1 MIIPKPRSKFGIF
14 LILISLLAIIVAAC
28 GPSDDQGQGPGPD
41 SETAGSVET
50 SANSEPDVETDSTD
64 NGLEIN
70 PDSIET
76 DSKGITVGFTK
87 DGHAFRGDPNAPV
100 VIEEYSDFQCPYCA
114 RFVSQTLPALED
126 NQIANGEAVLIYYD
140 FPLNTIHPQASA
152 AANAAR
158 CAGEQGAVAFWDM
171 HDQLFLTVSS
181 WSNNNADTFF
191 TGLAGELGLNSEAFS
206 ACLEEGNYEQAIRA
220 DLNAGA
226 SFGITG
232 TPSFMVNGQ
241 LMVGAQPLSV
251 FESAIAAAA
260 DGQPIAGA
268 SSNSA
273 TGAAQP
279 QQPGAVPT
287 PAAFSEDFAAAM
299 GDPDAPVTI
308 VEFTDYQ
315 CPYCSQ
321 HSAQT
326 MPQVIQQMVETGRVY
341 YILKDFPLDQIHP
354 DARIG
359 AVAARCAGDQEAYW
373 EMHDVLFS
381 QQSVWSGSGEEAATA
396 ALIQLAG
403 ELELDTQTFAA
414 CLNSGRYDDA
424 VETNVQEGRTLG
436 VSGTPHFFVEGY
448 PLSGARPFEHFDLA
462 VGLAEEGR
470 LAEAFAEPAPQ
481 EPQAQPTP
489 RQDLPLTVVLGDAP
503 RIGDPNAPI
512 VMVEFTDYQ
521 CPYCSRHFQQTYPR
535 IIEEYIEAG
544 IVQYV
549 IKDFPLNSI
558 HPQAAK
564 ASEAARCAGD
574 QEAYWEMHD
583 ILFERQTEWG
593 VANPIPVFAAYAVE
607 IGLDSETF
615 TECLESNKYEAAVNA
630 DLQQGIELGVTG
642 TPAFFMNGYPL
653 SGAQPFEVFQ
663 QGITTLLAGIEQS
676 DEQ

>member
-1 MIIPKPRSKFGIF
+1 MIILRPRHKFGIF
-14 LILISLLAIIVAAC
+14 LILISLLAVIVVAC
-28 GPSDDQGQGPGPD
+28 GPSETQEEGSGSAAT
-41 SETAGSVET
+41 SETAAESEPNNVET
-50 SANSEPDVETDSTD
+50 AAAD

-76 DSKGITVGFTK
+76 DSNGITVGFTK
-87 DGHAFRGDPNAPV
+87 DGHAFRGDPGAPV

-126 NQIANGEAVLIYYD
+126 NQIANGDAVLIYYD
-140 FPLNTIHPQASA
+140 FPLNTIHPQATA
-152 AANAAR
+152 AASAAR
-158 CAGEQGAVAFWDM
+158 CAGEQGAVAFWEM
-171 HDQLFLTVSS
+171 HDRLFLTVSN
-181 WSNNNADTFF
+181 WSNNDANSFF
-191 TGLAGELGLNSEAFS
+191 TNVADEMELDTEAFS
-206 ACLEEGNYEQAIRA
+206 ACLEEGTHEQAIRA
-220 DLNAGA
+220 DLNAG
-226 SFGITG
+226 SSYGITG
-232 TPSFMVNGQ
+232 TPSFRINGQ
-241 LMVGAQPLSV
+241 LMVGAQPLAV
-251 FESAIAAAA
+251 FESAIVAAA

-268 SSNSA
+268 SGSA

-279 QQPGAVPT
+279 EQPAVAPT

-299 GDPDAPVTI
+299 GDPNAPVTI

-359 AVAARCAGDQEAYW
+359 AAAARCAGDQEAYW
-373 EMHDVLFS
+373 EMHDMLFS
-381 QQSVWSGSGEEAATA
+381 QQSVWAGSGEEAATT
-396 ALIQLAG
+396 ALVQLAG
-403 ELELDTQTFAA
+403 ELDLDTQEFAA
-414 CLNSGRYDDA
+414 CLNSGRYEDA
-424 VETNVQEGRTLG
+424 VETNLQEGRALG
-436 VSGTPHFFVEGY
+436 VTGTPHFFVDGY

-470 LAEAFAEPAPQ
+470 LAEAFAQPAQQQP
-481 EPQAQPTP
+481 PAQPTP

-521 CPYCSRHFQQTYPR
+521 CPYCSRHFQQTYPQ
-535 IIEEYIEAG
+535 IVQEYIDTG
-544 IVQYV
+544 LVQYV
-549 IKDFPLNSI
+549 IKDFPLKSI

-564 ASEAARCAGD
+564 AAEAARCAGD

-583 ILFERQTEWG
+583 ILFERQSEWG
-593 VANPIPVFAAYAVE
+593 VNNPIPVFAAYAGE
-607 IGLDSETF
+607 LDLDSESF
-615 TECLESNKYEAAVNA
+615 TECLESNKYQAAVDA

-663 QGITTLLAGIEQS
+663 QGITTLLAGIEQTE
-676 DEQ
+676 EQ